1 MTNTHNEELARRNR
15 LWRQHYL
22 RLERRLAQVGADRVG
37 AERLRAD
44 MSRVGGQMMAANGGL
59 IGQAVVPF
67 ASRSDH
73 PEDLRSA
80 AALALWQA
88 FLDWD
93 PDQGALSTWAWQA
106 IKGAVGREVARLEF
120 DGLDYGAFTARQ
132 VVAQAAEHIRAQTGQ
147 SATNREIAHEAGLS
161 VDRVRRA
168 RMPRPVRLDAAV
180 GGAGLDLPDL
190 GAGQGAWPSAAMGTD
205 LPDVAADE
213 LDPEQLVVALYSSL
227 AAGGVP
233 AQHNLVIAE
242 RLGRGRA
249 SITTARTTGA
259 VLLYAS
265 LARRW
270 GREFTPASIA
280 EALELDLRT
289 VNDALGVPAA
299 SVTDAD

>member
-1 MTNTHNEELARRNR
+1 M
-15 LWRQHYL
+15 
-22 RLERRLAQVGADRVG
+22 G

-44 MSRVGGQMMAANGGL
+44 MSHIGDQMMTANGGL
-59 IGQAVVPF
+59 IGQAVAPF
-67 ASRSDH
+67 AARSDH

-93 PDQGALSTWAWQA
+93 PDQGALSTWAWLA

-132 VVAQAAEHIRAQTGQ
+132 VVTQAAEHIRAQTGHG
-147 SATNREIAHEAGLS
+147 ATDRQVAHEAGLS
-161 VDRVRRA
+161 VDLVRRA
-168 RMPRPVRLDAAV
+168 RMPRAVRLDATV
-180 GGAGLDLPDL
+180 GEAGLDLPDL
-190 GAGQGAWPSAAMGTD
+190 GVSQGVWPSAAMGTD
-205 LPDVAADE
+205 LSDVAADE

-227 AAGGVP
+227 AAGGAP

-249 SITTARTTGA
+249 SITKARTTGA

-270 GREFTPASIA
+270 NREVAPASIA
-280 EALELDLRT
+280 EALDLDERT
-289 VNDALGVPAA
+289 VNEALGIPFAPLA
-299 SVTDAD
+299 SAD